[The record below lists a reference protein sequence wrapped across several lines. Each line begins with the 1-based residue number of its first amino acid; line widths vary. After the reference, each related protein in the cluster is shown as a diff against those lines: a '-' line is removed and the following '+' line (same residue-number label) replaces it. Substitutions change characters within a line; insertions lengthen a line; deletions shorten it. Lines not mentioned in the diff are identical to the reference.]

1 MKSKGTENKLTKLEF
16 VLLAMR
22 TLDALPEKPG
32 FKSKGRVIHT
42 VYSGFNK
49 AFRDYFDG
57 DNPVDTIKE
66 LFEQG
71 HVSYRLAKGG
81 AVIALPGVLVNNEN
95 ALSKMKLD
103 K

>member
-1 MKSKGTENKLTKLEF
+1 MSNNKKKLTKLEF
-16 VLLAMR
+16 VLLAIK

-49 AFRDYFDG
+49 GFRDYFDG
-57 DNPVDTIKE
+57 DNPVDAIKE
-66 LFEQG
+66 LFEQD

-81 AVIALPGVLVNNEN
+81 AVIALPGVLTNSES
-95 ALSKMKLD
+95 ALSKMNLGK
-103 K
+103 